1 MIVWEICRQSV
12 GDREQPLAL
21 RREIGSR
28 GVGTTYN
35 RRQPV
40 ECLIV
45 DVISAYNRIERAAF
59 ANVSELDPFD
69 VIGGAADAGGNI
81 RNFIRRDVNE
91 FCVGFDK
98 PADEPWT
105 GNAIDLG
112 MFARHP
118 FALGRITACGGR
130 QAQFLP
136 TSNAALK

>member
-12 GDREQPLAL
+12 RDREQPLAL
-21 RREIGSR
+21 RREVGSR

-40 ECLIV
+40 ECLIR
-45 DVISAYNRIERAAF
+45 DVIIAYNRIERAAF

-69 VIGGAADAGGNI
+69 VIGGAADAGGRI
-81 RNFIRRDVNE
+81 RNLIRRHVDE
-91 FCVGFDK
+91 FRVGFDEA
-98 PADEPWT
+98 ADEPWAS
-105 GNAIDLG
+105 NAIDLG

-118 FALGRITACGGR
+118 FVLGRITLAAGR

-136 TSNAALK
+136 TSNAAL